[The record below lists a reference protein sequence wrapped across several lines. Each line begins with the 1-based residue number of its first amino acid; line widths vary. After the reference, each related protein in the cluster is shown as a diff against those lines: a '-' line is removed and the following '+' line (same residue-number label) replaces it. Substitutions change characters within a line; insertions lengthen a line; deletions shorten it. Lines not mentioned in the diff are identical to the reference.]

1 MITESQKCRGDVQ
14 VIIDFIDQKK
24 EVIEFRNTILQ
35 AGREALALSLAN
47 RTGDDFDFFV
57 NRMLFGDGGTTGGVP
72 KVVNADRTGLFG
84 TTRISKP
91 VVANIDPNSNSQ
103 VIFTSVVSF
112 DEGNNFTLNEM
123 ALQMHGPVPSGGQL
137 YSMATFPG
145 ITKTAEM
152 QITFNWRLSFI

>member
-14 VIIDFIDQKK
+14 MIIDFVDKK
-24 EVIEFRNTILQ
+24 RKIIEFRNTILQ

-47 RTGDDFDFFV
+47 RTGDDFDFFI

-91 VVANIDPNSNSQ
+91 VVSNIDPNSNSQ
-103 VIFTSVVSF
+103 AIFTSVVSF

-123 ALQMHGPVPSGGQL
+123 ALQMHGPVP
-137 YSMATFPG
+137 
-145 ITKTAEM
+145 I
-152 QITFNWRLSFI
+152 